1 MNTWSEINF
10 LDFSLKTRFV
20 LIILFT
26 IINIILYILFRKS
39 DINNKFIHKI
49 ISIIN
54 IFMELFIMVIC
65 LYKFHVLYIILAPLI
80 IIFITAIGYGINKE
94 LSDEDKSILVVRRG
108 FKLSTK
114 FKSKFVELVYFPGY
128 YLMESWRKNK

>member
-1 MNTWSEINF
+1 MNTWPEINL

-26 IINIILYILFRKS
+26 IINIILYMLFRRR

-54 IFMELFIMVIC
+54 IFTELFIMVIC
-65 LYKFHVLYIILAPLI
+65 LYKFHVLYILFAPFI

-94 LSDEDKSILVVRRG
+94 LSDEDKSILFIKRG
-108 FKLSTK
+108 FQLPTS

-128 YLMESWRKNK
+128 YLIESWRKNK